1 MDLNGFPPAPPLA
14 AAAGTTDQA
23 TVADGRP
30 LVFNQM
36 CVACHAVGGR
46 GGSVGPALDG
56 IAGRFD
62 RDYFTQWLTDPTAI
76 RPETTMPKLPLT
88 EAQIGDLSD
97 YLASLEN

>member
-1 MDLNGFPPAPPLA
+1 ME
-14 AAAGTTDQA
+14 
-23 TVADGRP
+23 VRP
-30 LVFNQM
+30 LGAYVSRVGQLGARWSNGGHGT
-36 CVACHAVGGR
+36 CHGSGRVGGR